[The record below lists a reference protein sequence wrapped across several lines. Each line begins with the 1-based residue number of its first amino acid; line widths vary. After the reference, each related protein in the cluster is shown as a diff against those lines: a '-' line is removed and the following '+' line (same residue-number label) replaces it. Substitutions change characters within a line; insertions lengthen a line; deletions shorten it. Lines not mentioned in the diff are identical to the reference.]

1 MENTKTTPQQHS
13 KIFLMVSLVFLLTAL
28 FISLTSGMLGTSPTQ
43 KTRYDIFEQDAITV
57 SKRQSAKE
65 PGLVPVGITAGVR
78 FYTQGIVVL
87 GAGDVVL
94 ASGETASP
102 SRDKLMPGDIV
113 TTVSGKPVEDIAQM
127 TQAIGDAGN
136 TVVLGIL
143 RDDNPMDIEIVPVQ
157 CGEGGGAKIGCWV
170 RDSTQGIGTI
180 TYYCPQTWHFGA
192 LGHGIMDMDTGNL
205 LTVREG
211 HLLECTIID
220 VRRGKKG
227 NPGELIGEIKTDTVG
242 NITKN
247 CHLGLYGSI
256 NKNHKDLPT
265 KKFPLA
271 CHQTTTRGPAKI
283 FSNIRGG
290 EINTYDIF
298 IENINQDTESE
309 KGMVIRIT
317 DPTLIKYTGGIVQGM
332 SGSPIIQSNHI
343 VGAVT
348 HVIVQC
354 YHVNSEAPEK

>member
-1 MENTKTTPQQHS
+1 MENTKVTAQQHS
-13 KIFLMVSLVFLLTAL
+13 KIFLMVSLVFLLVAL
-28 FISLTSGMLGTSPTQ
+28 LVSLTFSMMGIGTIH
-43 KTRYDIFEQDAITV
+43 KARYDIFEQDAVTV
-57 SKRQSAKE
+57 SKRQNTNEAR
-65 PGLVPVGITAGVR
+65 LVPVGITTGVR

-94 ASGETASP
+94 ASGQTTSP
-102 SRDKLMPGDIV
+102 SRDKLIPGDIV
-113 TTVSGKPVEDIAQM
+113 TKVSGKQVEDIAQM
-127 TQAIGDAGN
+127 TEAIRAAGN

-143 RDDNPMDIEIVPVQ
+143 RNDTPMNVELTPVQ
-157 CGEGGGAKIGCWV
+157 CGDGGGAKIGCWV

-180 TYYCPQTWHFGA
+180 TYYCPKTWNFGA
-192 LGHGIMDMDTGNL
+192 LGHGIMDVDTGDL
-205 LTVREG
+205 LVVREG
-211 HLLECTIID
+211 QLLECNIID

-227 NPGELIGEIKTDTVG
+227 NPGELIGEIKTDPVG

-256 NKNHKDLPT
+256 NKDHKDLPT
-265 KKFPLA
+265 TTFPLA

-283 FSNIRGG
+283 FSNIEGG
-290 EINTYDIF
+290 GVRTYDIF

-317 DPTLIKYTGGIVQGM
+317 DPNLIQRTGGIVQGM
-332 SGSPIIQSNHI
+332 SGSPIIQGDHI

-348 HVIVQC
+348 HV
-354 YHVNSEAPEK
+354 